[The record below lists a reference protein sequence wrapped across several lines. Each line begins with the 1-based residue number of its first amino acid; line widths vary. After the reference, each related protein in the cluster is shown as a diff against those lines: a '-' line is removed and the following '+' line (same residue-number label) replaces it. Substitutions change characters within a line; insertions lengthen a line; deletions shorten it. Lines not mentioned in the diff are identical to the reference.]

1 MHALTMSTLLLAMVS
16 PAPTLKVLPASPQER
31 SLDVQFFYT
40 ASIPT
45 IPKGTQRLRL
55 WIPIPSTS
63 EWQAVGSIQV
73 QSEFPYR
80 ITQEKTYGNR
90 MVYLEVEK
98 PSKPLSV
105 TVRFAVRRKEIAL
118 LASNQK
124 QRTLSGIQ
132 QEDIFLQENQL
143 IPVGGIY
150 LNMAREVV
158 GGKSTPLEQARA
170 IYGHILATMEYD
182 YNKTSPK
189 LGMGDVA
196 FVCDYR
202 KGNCSDLHS
211 YFISLARSLGIPA
224 TIEYGFPIVGVPVPQ
239 TLPKE
244 GTIGGYHCWAWFYVP
259 SHGWLPLDASDARR
273 WQDAKIPEK
282 VDYLFGN
289 LVLERSAVTISTGRD
304 ITLEPKQE
312 GPPLNYFIY
321 PYAEADGKPLTP
333 KWEMKFRLLRAP

>member
-1 MHALTMSTLLLAMVS
+1 MLALTMSTLMLAMVS
-16 PAPTLKVLPASPQER
+16 PASNPHLAVVPSLQER

-55 WIPIPSTS
+55 WIPIPSSS

-73 QSEFPYR
+73 QSDLPYR
-80 ITQEKTYGNR
+80 ITQEKKYGNR

-98 PSKPLSV
+98 PNKPISV
-105 TVRFAVRRKEIAL
+105 TVRFAVRRKEASL
-118 LASNQK
+118 LASPNARK
-124 QRTLSGIQ
+124 VLSPEA
-132 QEDIFLQENQL
+132 EDIFLQANQL
-143 IPVGGIY
+143 IPVGGTY

-158 GGKSTPLEQARA
+158 GEKSSPLEQARA
-170 IYGHILATMEYD
+170 LYYHVVSTMEYD
-182 YNKTSPK
+182 YDKTSPK

-273 WQDAKIPEK
+273 WQDAKRPEK
-282 VDYLFGN
+282 VEHLFGN
-289 LVLERSAVTISTGRD
+289 LILERSAVTISTGRD
-304 ITLEPKQE
+304 IDLEPKQE
-312 GPPLNYFIY
+312 GPTLNYFVY
-321 PYAEADGKPLTP
+321 PYAEVDGKPLSP